1 MPPTPAIALSAS
13 DIHRLRPTLDA
24 LCAATDVA
32 ARLSRDPL
40 HFPRRYTDP
49 ADVEI
54 AGLFASALAFGRV
67 SLFWP
72 VLARITAL
80 MDQAGGPRTWALGFG
95 PADAEA
101 LAPLIYR
108 WNRGPDWSLL
118 AAAAGRLIREAGTL
132 GAVVEAAYSPVQ
144 ADLGVAL
151 EALILALR
159 EAAVA
164 ESAALGHHARTFD
177 ALPRGLRTLLPLPS
191 QGSACKRW
199 NMYLRWMVRRP
210 GPPGPDGHPAA
221 ADGVDLGLWALPPSA
236 LIIPLDTHVSRLSGL
251 LGLTARTDDSW
262 RTAVEITANL
272 ARFDPADP
280 VRYDFAL
287 AHLGISGACRGV
299 ADPLACP
306 ACPLVADCR
315 IGRVAFGRRSD

>member
-1 MPPTPAIALSAS
+1 MSTPALTLSDA
-13 DIHRLRPTLDA
+13 DVARLRPTLDA
-24 LCAATDVA
+24 LCASTDVA

-40 HFPRRYTDP
+40 HWPRRYPDP
-49 ADVEI
+49 GDAEI

-72 VLARITAL
+72 VLAQIVDQ
-80 MDQAGGPRTWALGFG
+80 MDRWGGPRDWALQLG
-95 PADAEA
+95 PTQADA
-101 LAPLIYR
+101 LAPLLYR

-118 AAAAGRLIREAGTL
+118 AAAAGRLLRSAGRL
-132 GAVVEAAYSPVQ
+132 GAIVEAAYSPTH
-144 ADLGVAL
+144 AHLGPAL
-151 EALILALR
+151 EGLILALR

-164 ESAALGHHARTFD
+164 EAPRLGIAARRFED
-177 ALPRGLRTLLPLPS
+177 LPRGLRTLLPLPS

-210 GPPGPDGHPAA
+210 GPRAPNGLPAA
-221 ADGVDLGLWALPPSA
+221 ADGVDLGLWDLPPA
-236 LIIPLDTHVSRLSGL
+236 RLIIPLDTHVSRLSGL
-251 LGLTARTDDSW
+251 LGLTARPDDSF

-272 ARFDPADP
+272 ARFDPLDP

-299 ADPLACP
+299 ADAHTCP
-306 ACPLVADCR
+306 TCPLVRDCR
-315 IGRVAFGRRSD
+315 IGRVAMSRPAE